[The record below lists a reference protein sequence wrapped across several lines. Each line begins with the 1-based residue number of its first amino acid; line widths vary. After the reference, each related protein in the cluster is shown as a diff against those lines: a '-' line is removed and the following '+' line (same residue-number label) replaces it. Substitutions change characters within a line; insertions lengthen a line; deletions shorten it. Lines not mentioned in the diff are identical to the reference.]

1 MFVNGV
7 AVSITHSKNIGLI
20 MAKDLLAWVARQIVK
35 QLLKVC
41 AIYQC
46 VGFKIQTMLMETEFN
61 IVQSEFLYA
70 IINTMAAN
78 EHVGNIP

>member
-1 MFVNGV
+1 
-7 AVSITHSKNIGLI
+7 
-20 MAKDLLAWVARQIVK
+20 MAKYLLAWVARQIVK

-41 AIYQC
+41 AIYQYC
-46 VGFKIQTMLMETEFN
+46 SFKIQTMLMETEFN